1 MSKDDIAGMFE
12 RVAREIEPDLTAVIG
27 KAAQRGRRLRARRR
41 LVMAMTAIVSAAAIS
56 VAASLGTRLA
66 FRHVPGSVPA
76 GPGDVGSQSP
86 LIRPASQRPQQAHG
100 PGMTHRQLLA
110 VLRSMLPA
118 GAAFSRIKGGFPND
132 TPGGLEVNYNDGK
145 GAVDISVTVAPTQK
159 FGPPP
164 SPGPVPS
171 NLPARAKREMRQQ
184 EHAALQQYW
193 EIRRNLCPSPLWRD
207 EGQRPAGAL
216 PISCVRRVL
225 ADGSV
230 ERDAVSYA
238 DGAGFYGYLI
248 EDRRPDGIT
257 VWLQVGNGTLAG
269 SPHYSKAGWP
279 YVDRARPPGS
289 MALWTSIV
297 ESPQWHL

>member
-1 MSKDDIAGMFE
+1 
-12 RVAREIEPDLTAVIG
+12 
-27 KAAQRGRRLRARRR
+27 
-41 LVMAMTAIVSAAAIS
+41 
-56 VAASLGTRLA
+56 
-66 FRHVPGSVPA
+66 
-76 GPGDVGSQSP
+76 
-86 LIRPASQRPQQAHG
+86 
-100 PGMTHRQLLA
+100 
-110 VLRSMLPA
+110 
-118 GAAFSRIKGGFPND
+118 
-132 TPGGLEVNYNDGK
+132 
-145 GAVDISVTVAPTQK
+145 
-159 FGPPP
+159 
-164 SPGPVPS
+164 
-171 NLPARAKREMRQQ
+171 MRQQ